1 MRQIVETI
9 ISFSEDIPFG
19 VKEIRGNLDFIAI
32 LNSYPEFVEGVKGF
46 EKKKRGRPTDN
57 PSPEEVEYLVHL
69 VESLYIE
76 KGKTYTR
83 DDRRKLKDLL
93 NRAVDGADFFD
104 PVKSKHWI
112 DKKE

>member
-1 MRQIVETI
+1 MRQIVRRIITLSNEIPQMDGVIET
-9 ISFSEDIPFG
+9 
-19 VKEIRGNLDFIAI
+19 RGNLDFIEI

-76 KGKTYTR
+76 KGKTY
-83 DDRRKLKDLL
+83 KISYSVNSNEMFASEVIL
-93 NRAVDGADFFD
+93 NAYR
-104 PVKSKHWI
+104 S
-112 DKKE
+112 